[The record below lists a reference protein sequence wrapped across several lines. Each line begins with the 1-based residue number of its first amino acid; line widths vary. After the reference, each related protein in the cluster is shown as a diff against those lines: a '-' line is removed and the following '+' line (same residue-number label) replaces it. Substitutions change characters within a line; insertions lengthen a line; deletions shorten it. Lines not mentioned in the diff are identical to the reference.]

1 MACHIYGSLLA
12 ALVEKI
18 SMGRKKALVQVN
30 QMVAKKY
37 HELGVE
43 AQQRIPR
50 LNVSDIFADDF
61 PCLRHAKG
69 RRVRRF
75 APVATQLAATLATNQ
90 GGKHTQALC
99 KAMEEAYNLCDKKEC
114 VWKKETAR
122 KFEERC
128 EELLAH
134 YAWLARDS
142 ILKGEYKFSVVQ
154 KHHLLAHYSTQSR
167 FLAPRACWAY
177 GGESFMSLMVAVA
190 GATVQSTPA
199 WMLPSKILKKGLW
212 KPEQL
217 QEEEEH

>member
-1 MACHIYGSLLA
+1 MQPTREESTCKLSVKPWRRHTIY
-12 ALVEKI
+12 ET
-18 SMGRKKALVQVN
+18 
-30 QMVAKKY
+30 KKY
-37 HELGVE
+37 
-43 AQQRIPR
+43 
-50 LNVSDIFADDF
+50 
-61 PCLRHAKG
+61 
-69 RRVRRF
+69 
-75 APVATQLAATLATNQ
+75 
-90 GGKHTQALC
+90 
-99 KAMEEAYNLCDKKEC
+99 

-122 KFEERC
+122 NFEERC

-142 ILKGEYKFSVVQ
+142 MLKGEYKFSVVQ
-154 KHHLLAHYSTQSR
+154 KRHLLAHYSTQSR